1 MVDGHC
7 NDSYRDTNNRYWEE
21 EITYDQTMRVL
32 LVVVNL
38 GVSAGILMS
47 FSMIMLVIYK
57 QVNLKLS
64 S

>member
-7 NDSYRDTNNRYWEE
+7 NDSYADTNSRYWEE
-21 EITYDQTMRVL
+21 KITYDQTMRIL

-64 S
+64 